1 MKNPF
6 RDFHAV
12 DYQKKEIPL
21 ERIVR
26 AKQKVMEHILDG
38 YLHIVETEAKDFVW
52 LVEHSRVLK
61 TYNTAVKRI
70 QGLHYDQDDIEEFC
84 GELDSSNKIPYMIA
98 GPAGIYVSAL
108 INQLREDRIVLRL
121 RDFQKSFHLFGY
133 RLPVGKTLELQGDVG
148 DFTGAGLAGG
158 RLVVEG
164 SAGNWCGAGMM
175 QGEILVT
182 GTAGWKTGE
191 WMQAGEIHV
200 EGWIRGVGKNIFGGK
215 VYERGKLIAPRE
227 SGSQQ

>member
-6 RDFHAV
+6 RDFQAV

-21 ERIVR
+21 ERIAL

-38 YLHIVETEAKDFVW
+38 YLHIIETEAKDFVW

-84 GELDSSNKIPYMIA
+84 GELDSSNEIPYMIA

-133 RLPVGKTLELQGDVG
+133 RLCSQ
-148 DFTGAGLAGG
+148 
-158 RLVVEG
+158 
-164 SAGNWCGAGMM
+164 
-175 QGEILVT
+175 
-182 GTAGWKTGE
+182 
-191 WMQAGEIHV
+191 
-200 EGWIRGVGKNIFGGK
+200 NI
-215 VYERGKLIAPRE
+215 YPLYI
-227 SGSQQ
+227 